1 MEPFLGQVVLFAGNY
16 APRNWMYCNGQ
27 ILSIMQYQALYS
39 LLGVNYGG
47 DGRVTFALPD
57 LRGRVPVGFGQGPG
71 LTDRQLGQHAGSE
84 YNLLN
89 TLNLPAHN
97 HTGSLHVSSANATQS
112 AATVDS
118 TIATPGVLSGRT
130 FSPTEGFNTAAPNTT
145 MNSASV
151 TTNFTGGN
159 QPVNNMQ
166 PSLAVNYIICVEGYY
181 PSRN

>member
-71 LTDRQLGQHAGSE
+71 LTPRQLGQAGGSE
-84 YNLLN
+84 TNFLN
-89 TLNLPAHN
+89 TMNLPAHN
-97 HTGSLHVSSANATQS
+97 HGGSLHVSSANASQS
-112 AATVDS
+112 AATPGAS
-118 TIATPGVLSGRT
+118 IAAPGTLSGRT
-130 FSPTEGFNTAAPNTT
+130 FTPTEGFNTAAPNTNL
-145 MNSASV
+145 NSASV
-151 TTNFTGGN
+151 TTGFTGGN

-166 PSLAVNYIICVEGYY
+166 PNLAVNYIICVEGYY